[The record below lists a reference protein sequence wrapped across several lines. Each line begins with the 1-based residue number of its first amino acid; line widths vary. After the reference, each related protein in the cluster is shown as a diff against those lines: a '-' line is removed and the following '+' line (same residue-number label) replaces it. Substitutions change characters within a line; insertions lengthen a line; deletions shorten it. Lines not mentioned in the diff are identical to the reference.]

1 MVVSP
6 RMFSRQLHGR
16 YYQFLYSISLLLT
29 LWEPTPQMVK
39 HTQTV
44 CRQFADELFECVWP
58 FCGVGAEKV
67 KTKNKWLTVNLSV
80 WQFEKRKTD
89 LIFHNLVPRAV
100 KKKLWRRM
108 ISRKIFTWFES
119 SVVKKSKLIY
129 AKPWIFLNGWF
140 EQ

>member
-1 MVVSP
+1 MVTKKRKWKLISLVVSP

-100 KKKLWRRM
+100 KKKN
-108 ISRKIFTWFES
+108 SGAAWFRG
-119 SVVKKSKLIY
+119 KSLLD
-129 AKPWIFLNGWF
+129 LNRHL
-140 EQ
+140 